1 LPLATRIALAT
12 TVAVCFVLTARPA
25 GSHVVAKAVGAG
37 ADVTT
42 ALKVGS
48 VESTSYPDVR
58 VVVAAPQRLAGTTI
72 PAEAFTVR
80 ENGKI
85 RPTKAVPLPNDQLE
99 VVLAVD
105 TSGSM
110 RGAAMDAARVAAA
123 NFSAQM
129 PSGTRIAVLGFGTT
143 PFVASPF
150 GASAGDRAAA
160 IAALQPN
167 GETALYD
174 ALLMADGL
182 FTVTGDNARRFVVL
196 LSDGGD
202 TKSVNPI
209 SVATSRLVLD
219 GARVHTVA
227 LLTAET
233 DVASLQHVAD
243 ATGGRVVAASDP
255 AALAD
260 LYDTIAA
267 ELSNQYTVEYRA
279 RARGTSDVQVALAH
293 QGVRARAD
301 FTLDLEQAAARAPEP
316 VHATAP
322 EAAPGP
328 GLLERTWTVTLGG
341 LAIFVALLIVL
352 VAVLRPREPRR
363 RLAVEEG
370 RAPDPG
376 MKARLTGLTEQA
388 SEVAERALERRGRQ
402 RALNAAL
409 ERSGIALRPGEW
421 VVAMSASAI
430 GGLLLGLVLGGPI
443 VGLLLGAAVIAGFQ
457 ITVSVRTSRRRRAF
471 GEQLG
476 DTLQLLASNLRAG
489 HSLMQA
495 IDALS
500 QETDPPTSDEFR
512 RLLFECRLGRPL
524 PEALRS
530 IAERVDNEDFTWV
543 VQAIE
548 IHREVGGDL
557 AELLDKV
564 AGTIRDR
571 ARVRRVVETLTAEG
585 RLSALI
591 LFLLP
596 FGMAGLIRVTNPDY
610 LHDLTSTSFGQVLL
624 VLGACLL
631 TIGGLWMRKLTRIVY

>member
-1 LPLATRIALAT
+1 MSLATRIALAT
-12 TVAVCFVLTARPA
+12 TVAAFFTLTARPVSA
-25 GSHVVAKAVGAG
+25 HAAAES

-42 ALKVGS
+42 ALKVAS
-48 VESTSYPDVR
+48 VDSTNYPNVEI
-58 VVVAAPQRLAGTTI
+58 VVAAPQRLAGTSI
-72 PAEAFTVR
+72 PADAFTVR
-80 ENGKI
+80 ENGKL
-85 RPTKAVPLPNDQLE
+85 RPTRAAHLPNDQLE
-99 VVLAVD
+99 IVLAVD

-129 PSGTRIAVLGFGTT
+129 PSGTRVAVVGFGST
-143 PFVASPF
+143 PYVASPF
-150 GASAGDRAAA
+150 GASGSDRAAA

-167 GETALYD
+167 GDTALYD
-174 ALLMADGL
+174 ALLTSDGL
-182 FTVTGDNARRFVVL
+182 FTVAGDNARRIVVL

-202 TKSVNPI
+202 TKSVNAI
-209 SVATSRLVLD
+209 DTAISRLSLD
-219 GARVHTVA
+219 DVRVSTVA

-233 DVASLQHVAD
+233 DLGSLQRVAD

-267 ELSNQYTVEYRA
+267 ELSNQYAVDYRA
-279 RARGTSDVQVALAH
+279 KSRGTTDVQVALQH

-301 FTLDLEQAAARAPEP
+301 FTLDLEQAASRALEP
-316 VHATAP
+316 VHATPP

-328 GLLERTWTVTLGG
+328 GLFERTWTVTLGA
-341 LAIFVALLIVL
+341 LAIFAALVLVL
-352 VAVLRPREPRR
+352 VAIFRPREPRR

-376 MKARLTGLTEQA
+376 MKARFAGLTEHA
-388 SEVAERALERRGRQ
+388 SDLAERALERRGRQ
-402 RALNAAL
+402 RALSSAL

-421 VVAMSASAI
+421 VVAMSAAAI
-430 GGLLLGLVLGGPI
+430 GGLLLGLVLGGAI

-457 ITVSVRTSRRRRAF
+457 ITVSVRTTRRRRAF
-471 GEQLG
+471 AGQLG

-495 IDALS
+495 IDAVS
-500 QETDPPTSDEFR
+500 QETDAPTSDEFR

-585 RLSALI
+585 RLSAMI

-596 FGMAGLIRVTNPDY
+596 FGMAGLIGFTNPDY
-610 LHDLTSTSFGQVLL
+610 LHDLTSTSMGQVML

-631 TIGGLWMRKLTRIVY
+631 AIGGVWMRKLTRIVY